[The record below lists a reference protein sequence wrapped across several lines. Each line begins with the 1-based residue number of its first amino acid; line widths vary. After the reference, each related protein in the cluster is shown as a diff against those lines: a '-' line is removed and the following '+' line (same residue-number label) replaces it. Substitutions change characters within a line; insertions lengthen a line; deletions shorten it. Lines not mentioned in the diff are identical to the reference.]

1 MFCYQGEE
9 TVKGTGCTVKG
20 VCGKENEIAAYQDV
34 LVQQFD
40 LKPNTTVQAD
50 LARMVRA

>member
-1 MFCYQGEE
+1 
-9 TVKGTGCTVKG
+9 VL
-20 VCGKENEIAAYQDV
+20 DV

-40 LKPNTTVQAD
+40 LRPNTTVQAD